1 MHCSVAAGLLC
12 PFVRCIVWDQLLV
25 GNRICPKREPV
36 RSESQAL
43 QPASHSPLIL
53 TTCKWSLHCHEFARH
68 RQIHNKRTYHRK
80 NWMSGWEWDVKSQ
93 SNWPLVNRFGSQDV
107 GVVDL
112 YFSGQMV
119 VRVVR
124 LEFGFRFAIDTINR
138 DHRYMDSAREPT
150 WRHWYR
156 FGVGVTIWY
165 GFTIYVPV
173 VSADGSELTFT
184 PMPCSETSSEDHFE
198 SHEKKKS
205 SAVRIDHTSRVIRSA
220 PPWLFVVVELSVF
233 GLALLCI
240 WLGSI
245 THP

>member
-1 MHCSVAAGLLC
+1 
-12 PFVRCIVWDQLLV
+12 
-25 GNRICPKREPV
+25 
-36 RSESQAL
+36 
-43 QPASHSPLIL
+43 
-53 TTCKWSLHCHEFARH
+53 
-68 RQIHNKRTYHRK
+68 
-80 NWMSGWEWDVKSQ
+80 MSGWEWDVKSQ

-124 LEFGFRFAIDTINR
+124 FEFGFRFAIDTINR

-156 FGVGVTIWY
+156 FAVGVTIWY

-198 SHEKKKS
+198 SHEKKKFCCENCS
-205 SAVRIDHTSRVIRSA
+205 HEPRHPFSASLIVCGCGTRCIRPCSVLHLVGQYNPPVDRSQTFWAGLLFQPGTTHGIFPTPHPHERFGSTWHILDRVD
-220 PPWLFVVVELSVF
+220 
-233 GLALLCI
+233 
-240 WLGSI
+240 LGGM
-245 THP
+245 